1 MDKNSYRIA
10 LAIKL
15 DGTATGCLNAG
26 YGQQL
31 HDLLKEASRALLD
44 SNDAPSVQHDEALA
58 KDAARYRWLKHY
70 MPERILSMFNDP
82 TPGLDA
88 LIDSASG
95 YDEVGERPA
104 SPTAASGEE
113 QK

>member
-15 DGTATGCLNAG
+15 DGTATGCLNVG

-44 SNDAPSVQHDEALA
+44 SNDGPNGEAQ
-58 KDAARYRWLKHY
+58 DAARYRWLKANHLQTGPDSWIRTGDDLEEAIDEG
-70 MPERILSMFNDP
+70 MRH
-82 TPGLDA
+82 DA
-88 LIDSASG
+88 TGDQS
-95 YDEVGERPA
+95 
-104 SPTAASGEE
+104 
-113 QK
+113 

>member
-15 DGTATGCLNAG
+15 DGTATGCLNVG

-44 SNDAPSVQHDEALA
+44 SNDGPNGEAQ
-58 KDAARYRWLKHY
+58 DAARYRWLRNKSAGQFDKPIVVEQRHLELGMKY
-70 MPERILSMFNDP
+70 IGPLWDKALDTAID
-82 TPGLDA
+82 DA
-88 LIDSASG
+88 LTATK
-95 YDEVGERPA
+95 GEA
-104 SPTAASGEE
+104 
-113 QK
+113 